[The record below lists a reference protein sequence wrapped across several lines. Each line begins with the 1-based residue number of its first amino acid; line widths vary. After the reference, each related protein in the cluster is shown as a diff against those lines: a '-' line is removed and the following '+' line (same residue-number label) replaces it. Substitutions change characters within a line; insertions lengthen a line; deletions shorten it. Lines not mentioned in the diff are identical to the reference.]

1 MNKKAEH
8 YGHTLM
14 ELVMAILIFSL
25 FLTGAFA
32 VFSYGLKSWKLVE
45 TKSDVQ
51 NQAEVAMG
59 RILSE
64 LISTDI
70 ETLLTDKNVPPSSP
84 VIKWVAFETAV
95 NSATGDVEKEN
106 ASLIWKGY
114 ILYYTSPSDA
124 GKPDKK
130 LLRKYI
136 PHADRT
142 TPKQID
148 LTKMSFYLTDTF
160 NTGEELRTVARNIYN
175 LDIAVN
181 PNKYIVDLSLVTW
194 KKFSETRLAYDK
206 DFSDN
211 AGQESVTLKASVMP
225 RNSQD

>member
-1 MNKKAEH
+1 MDKKH
-8 YGHTLM
+8 LGHTVL
-14 ELVMAILIFSL
+14 ELVMAILIFSI
-25 FLTGAFA
+25 FLACAFA
-32 VFSYGLKSWKLVE
+32 VFSYGLKNWKLVE
-45 TKSDVQ
+45 TKGDVQ

-64 LISTDI
+64 LTATDI
-70 ETLLTDKNVPPSSP
+70 TTLIHNNTPPVSY
-84 VIKWVAFETAV
+84 VVFETAL
-95 NSATGDVEKEN
+95 NSSTGAVEKEN
-106 ASLIWKGY
+106 ALIVWKGY
-114 ILYYTSPSDA
+114 VLYYTSPSDS

-136 PHADRT
+136 PHENRT

-148 LTKMSFYLTDTF
+148 LAKMSLYLTDSY
-160 NTGEELRTVARNIYN
+160 NTGEELRTVARNIYS
-175 LDIAVN
+175 LDITIN
-181 PNKYIVDLSLVTW
+181 PNKYIVDLSIVTR
-194 KKFSETRLAYDK
+194 KKFYEKKPGGRLAYDK